1 MRAASA
7 QAFRPPALRS
17 PLRCSTTSGCSA
29 SGAAQTAIAPARSIT
44 SNVRMA
50 SETSLP
56 SRRPQPQR
64 RTPTRFAMR
73 VHLPWRGGKCPGPD
87 RGPGPARQVQVMV
100 QVVDAR
106 EPVIQQ
112 LLGAKQ
118 VRQVAAAVRRAA
130 LARAA
135 VLDRVLI
142 VAVPRVPDVDPP
154 A

>member
-7 QAFRPPALRS
+7 QALRPPALRS
-17 PLRCSTTSGCSA
+17 PLRCSTTTGCSA

-44 SNVRMA
+44 SSVRIA

-56 SRRPQPQR
+56 SRRPQPER

-73 VHLPWRGGKCPGPD
+73 VDLPWRRRKCAGPD
-87 RGPGPARQVQVMV
+87 RHPGPSRQVQVV
-100 QVVDAR
+100 LQVVDAR
-106 EPVIQQ
+106 EPVIKQ
-112 LLGAKQ
+112 LVGAKQ

-135 VLDRVLI
+135 VLDRRLI
-142 VAVPRVPDVDPP
+142 VAVLRVADV
-154 A
+154 